1 MHENRANAMQTH
13 DFGSLWTRRRGSQ
26 RKDAKWTLKPPCARR
41 AQVTA
46 SALAGVQAK
55 DRSGNLRGAT
65 DS

>member
-1 MHENRANAMQTH
+1 MHENSANAMQTH
-13 DFGSLWTRRRGSQ
+13 DFGSLWTCRRGSQ
-26 RKDAKWTLKPPCARR
+26 M
-41 AQVTA
+41 TA